1 MRSALQAG
9 RGSRGLSAV
18 LRAWWALRQ
27 QKRRRGRAQGWGDG
41 VPPQVVLNPAV
52 AFWCPTDPAWVSV
65 RLSWSY
71 PTDPFSD
78 GTFEIAQ
85 DLDGE
90 GSFEPIAWPA
100 VSDRVGTWG
109 GVSSYEWVH
118 VYATNTNTLLRYRVR
133 CVDVGGEGAWSDVCE
148 VDINS
153 RDWAFP

>member
-1 MRSALQAG
+1 MAKLLHL
-9 RGSRGLSAV
+9 SRPSRRV
-18 LRAWWALRQ
+18 RDVVRTWWALRR
-27 QKRRRGRAQGWGDG
+27 QKRRRRRAQGSGDG
-41 VPPQVVLNPAV
+41 VPPQVVLNPAEP
-52 AFWCPTDPAWVSV
+52 FWCPTDPAWVSV

-71 PTDPFSD
+71 PAGAFPD

-90 GSFEPIAWPA
+90 GDFETIAWPA
-100 VSDRVGTWG
+100 VSDMIGTWG

-118 VYATNTNTLLRYRVR
+118 VYATNTNALLRYRVR

-148 VDINS
+148 VDINN